1 MHIFTVYFD
10 FVAAI
15 QQQHI
20 SAYTLVDHTED
31 ESEPTTWDYWGQN
44 ISMQQETLE
53 TEQAFMSYN
62 SDSV

>member
-44 ISMQQETLE
+44 ISMQQE
-53 TEQAFMSYN
+53 
-62 SDSV
+62 